1 MNYLCIKV
9 AAKFFREYSKSR
21 EDTSQVFVD
30 QLQASFEMFDL
41 LFEELKGYM
50 AKVKSKVSEKA
61 ELANLAGKKIDYSG
75 MSDESYLGIF
85 AHSDQLTERLNF
97 IKDFARTGSFKMT
110 KANVELM
117 WTVLAEQ
124 NPLIKDHQ
132 AFYVWLR
139 KMSEEVI
146 KDRLGLMDE
155 QDLISFFQE
164 KINSGETD
172 FSNLSLEGYYC
183 IQSFFV
189 LINKRA
195 GSLIVLGEESVPV
208 NRTAGQAGTS
218 AGFAQSADQAFTAY
232 SSETG
237 ASTKSYSWNK
247 GTAVSSDT
255 QTDGAKR
262 TASMDPEL
270 LDVMA
275 RVPPSEMEG
284 VNGLWKIA
292 IDVQEK
298 KVGESV
304 IKLLLQLHSDLDYE
318 IQDQLTTFENLFIE
332 SCFRIIQ

>member
-1 MNYLCIKV
+1 
-9 AAKFFREYSKSR
+9 
-21 EDTSQVFVD
+21 
-30 QLQASFEMFDL
+30 
-41 LFEELKGYM
+41 
-50 AKVKSKVSEKA
+50 
-61 ELANLAGKKIDYSG
+61 
-75 MSDESYLGIF
+75 
-85 AHSDQLTERLNF
+85 
-97 IKDFARTGSFKMT
+97 
-110 KANVELM
+110 
-117 WTVLAEQ
+117 
-124 NPLIKDHQ
+124 
-132 AFYVWLR
+132 
-139 KMSEEVI
+139 MSEEVI
-146 KDRLGLMDE
+146 KDRLDLMEE

-164 KINSGETD
+164 KINSGDTD

-195 GSLIVLGEESVPV
+195 GSLIVLGEESIPV
-208 NRTAGQAGTS
+208 NRTTELAGTS
-218 AGFAQSADQAFTAY
+218 AGYAAQATGAFTAF

-237 ASTKSYSWNK
+237 ATRKSYSFNS
-247 GTAVSSDT
+247 GAAVATSDT

-284 VNGLWKIA
+284 INGLWKIA